1 MSDGSFELRVAAS
14 AEGQLGRLPER
25 IAAAVVEFM
34 LGPLCENP
42 RRIGHPLQRELAGLW
57 SARRGAYRVVS
68 EIDDAEQRVTVLRI
82 DHRSDVYRP
91 RETRRTT

>member
-1 MSDGSFELRVAAS
+1 MSDGGFELRVAAS
-14 AEGQLGRLPER
+14 AERLLGRLPER
-25 IAAAVVEFM
+25 VAAAVVEFM

-42 RRIGHPLQRELAGLW
+42 RRVGHPLQRELAGLW
-57 SARRGAYRVVS
+57 SARRGAYRVVY

-91 RETRRTT
+91 R

>member
-1 MSDGSFELRVAAS
+1 VSDDSWELRVAAS
-14 AEGQLGRLPER
+14 AERQLGRLPER

-57 SARRGAYRVVS
+57 SARRGAYRVIY
-68 EIDDAEQRVTVLRI
+68 EMDDADHVVTVLRI

-91 RETRRTT
+91 R

>member
-14 AEGQLGRLPER
+14 AERQLGRLPER

-34 LGPLCENP
+34 LGPMCENP
-42 RRIGHPLQRELAGLW
+42 RRVGHPLQRELAGLW
-57 SARRGAYRVVS
+57 SARRGAYRVVY

-91 RETRRTT
+91 R